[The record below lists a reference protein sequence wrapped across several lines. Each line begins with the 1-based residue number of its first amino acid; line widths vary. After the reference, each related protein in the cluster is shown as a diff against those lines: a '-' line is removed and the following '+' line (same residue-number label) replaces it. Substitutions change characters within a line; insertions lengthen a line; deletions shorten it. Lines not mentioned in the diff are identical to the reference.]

1 MATRL
6 VLAGG
11 GKMGGAML
19 KGWLDRGVA
28 PDDIYVIEP
37 NEERAGEIVRR
48 HRVHVLSTADNIPPA
63 LTPDAIVLAVK
74 PQMMDD
80 VARQYRR
87 FVGPRTVFL
96 SIAAG
101 RTLDGFTALLGADA
115 AVVRAMPNT
124 PCAVRKGITVA
135 CAGAN
140 VGAPAQALCQ
150 SLLEAVG
157 EALWIEDESLMDGV
171 TALSGSG
178 PAYVFLLVE
187 SLARAGVHAGLPEA
201 LAERLARATVIGAA
215 ELLDQSG
222 EAPATLRQNV
232 TSPGGTTAEALAVL
246 MRGDGWQDAIDR
258 AIAAAARRSRELA
271 S

>member
-1 MATRL
+1 MTTRL
-6 VLAGG
+6 ILAGC

-19 KGWLDRGVA
+19 EGWLERGIA
-28 PDDIYVIEP
+28 PGDIHVIEP
-37 NEERAGEIVRR
+37 DDTRAGELVQRHGVR
-48 HRVHVLSTADNIPPA
+48 VFDAVDKLSPA
-63 LTPDAIVLAVK
+63 LIPDAVIFAVK
-74 PQMMDD
+74 PQMMDN
-80 VARQYRR
+80 VARQYLR
-87 FVGPRTVFL
+87 FVGPHTVFL

-101 RTLDGFTALLGADA
+101 RTLGSFAALLGADA

-124 PCAVRKGITVA
+124 PCAVRRGITVA
-135 CAGAN
+135 CAGDN
-140 VGAPAQALCQ
+140 VDAPAQALCQ

-187 SLARAGVHAGLPEA
+187 SLARAGVHAGLPEV
-201 LAERLARATVIGAA
+201 LAERLARATVVGAA
-215 ELLDQSG
+215 QLLHQSG

-246 MRGDGWQDAIDR
+246 MGGDGWQDAIDR
-258 AIAAAARRSRELA
+258 AIAAATRRSQELA